1 LVGYLKYTSYIYGA
15 RLRDAR
21 DVKNEEIVQR
31 AWRCEELV
39 VILRKLKIKEYEK
52 HD

>member
-1 LVGYLKYTSYIYGA
+1 
-15 RLRDAR
+15 LRDAR
-21 DVKNEEIVQR
+21 DVKNKEIVQR